1 MLKRYGEE
9 LQSVFDELIRM
20 ASYAVGAVRKAH
32 AALERGDAAAAKNIV
47 EGDENVNRFEK
58 EIEQRA
64 LRIIIKYQP
73 VANDLRDVTGALK
86 MITDIERI
94 GDQAADI
101 ASVFLKI
108 GEAVKDDD
116 LSAMFAHVADM
127 ATAAVNAFVNGD
139 RKLAEKTI
147 ALDDRS
153 DEMFA
158 SIKDKMC
165 ERLKSRPEE
174 AEKIIYIMMIAKYLE
189 RIGDHAVN
197 ICEWAVFVG
206 GLRKD
211 GSLQGLRDHVR
222 HL

>member
-1 MLKRYGEE
+1 MKRYGEE

-20 ASYAVGAVRKAH
+20 ASYAVGAVRKAQ

-147 ALDDRS
+147 ALDDSS

-197 ICEWAVFVG
+197 ICEWAVFVKTG
-206 GLRKD
+206 VYK
-211 GSLQGLRDHVR
+211 GSEIM
-222 HL
+222 

>member
-147 ALDDRS
+147 VLDDRS

-197 ICEWAVFVG
+197 ICEWAVFVKTG
-206 GLRKD
+206 VYK
-211 GSLQGLRDHVR
+211 GSEIM
-222 HL
+222 

>member
-58 EIEQRA
+58 ENEQRA

-197 ICEWAVFVG
+197 ICEWAVFVKTG
-206 GLRKD
+206 VYK
-211 GSLQGLRDHVR
+211 GSEIM
-222 HL
+222 

>member
-20 ASYAVGAVRKAH
+20 ASYAVGAVRKSQ
-32 AALERGDAAAAKNIV
+32 AALERGDAAAARAIV

-197 ICEWAVFVG
+197 ICEWAVFVKTG
-206 GLRKD
+206 VYK
-211 GSLQGLRDHVR
+211 GSEIM
-222 HL
+222 

>member
-47 EGDENVNRFEK
+47 EGDANVNRFEK

-197 ICEWAVFVG
+197 ICEWAVFVKTG
-206 GLRKD
+206 VYK
-211 GSLQGLRDHVR
+211 GSEIM
-222 HL
+222 

>member
-1 MLKRYGEE
+1 MKRYGEE

-20 ASYAVGAVRKAH
+20 ASYAVGAVRKAQ
-32 AALERGDAAAAKNIV
+32 AALEKGDAAAAKNIV

-197 ICEWAVFVG
+197 ICEWAVFVKTG
-206 GLRKD
+206 VYK
-211 GSLQGLRDHVR
+211 GSEIM
-222 HL
+222 

>member
-20 ASYAVGAVRKAH
+20 ASYAVGAVRKAQ

-116 LSAMFAHVADM
+116 LSAMFAHVAAM

-197 ICEWAVFVG
+197 ICEWAVFVKTG
-206 GLRKD
+206 VYK
-211 GSLQGLRDHVR
+211 GSEIM
-222 HL
+222 

>member
-20 ASYAVGAVRKAH
+20 ASYAVGAVRKAQ

-108 GEAVKDDD
+108 GEAVRDDD

-197 ICEWAVFVG
+197 ICEWAIFVKTG
-206 GLRKD
+206 VYK
-211 GSLQGLRDHVR
+211 GSEIM
-222 HL
+222 

>member
-32 AALERGDAAAAKNIV
+32 AALESGDAAAAKNIV

-197 ICEWAVFVG
+197 ICEWAVFVKTG
-206 GLRKD
+206 VYK
-211 GSLQGLRDHVR
+211 GSEIM
-222 HL
+222 

>member
-1 MLKRYGEE
+1 MKRYGEE

-20 ASYAVGAVRKAH
+20 ASYAVGAVRKAQT
-32 AALERGDAAAAKNIV
+32 ALERGDAAAAKNIV

-197 ICEWAVFVG
+197 ICEWAVFVKTG
-206 GLRKD
+206 VYK
-211 GSLQGLRDHVR
+211 GSEIM
-222 HL
+222 

>member
-1 MLKRYGEE
+1 MKRYGEE

-20 ASYAVGAVRKAH
+20 ASYAVGAVRKAQ

-139 RKLAEKTI
+139 RKIAEKTI

-197 ICEWAVFVG
+197 ICEWAVFVKTG
-206 GLRKD
+206 VYK
-211 GSLQGLRDHVR
+211 GSEIM
-222 HL
+222 

>member
-1 MLKRYGEE
+1 MKRYGEE

-32 AALERGDAAAAKNIV
+32 AALESGDAAAAKNIV

-197 ICEWAVFVG
+197 ICEWAVFVKTG
-206 GLRKD
+206 VYK
-211 GSLQGLRDHVR
+211 GSEIM
-222 HL
+222 

>member
-20 ASYAVGAVRKAH
+20 ASYAVGAVRKAQ
-32 AALERGDAAAAKNIV
+32 AALEMGDAAAAKNIV

-127 ATAAVNAFVNGD
+127 ATAAVNAFVNDD

-153 DEMFA
+153 DEMFT

-197 ICEWAVFVG
+197 ICEWAVFVKTG
-206 GLRKD
+206 VYK
-211 GSLQGLRDHVR
+211 GSEIM
-222 HL
+222 

>member
-1 MLKRYGEE
+1 MKRYGEE

-20 ASYAVGAVRKAH
+20 ASYAVGAVRKAQ

-165 ERLKSRPEE
+165 ERLKSRPKE

-197 ICEWAVFVG
+197 ICEWAVFVKTG
-206 GLRKD
+206 VYK
-211 GSLQGLRDHVR
+211 GSEIM
-222 HL
+222 

>member
-20 ASYAVGAVRKAH
+20 ASYAVGAVRKAQ

-94 GDQAADI
+94 GDQAEDI

-197 ICEWAVFVG
+197 ICEWAVFVKTG
-206 GLRKD
+206 VYK
-211 GSLQGLRDHVR
+211 GSEIM
-222 HL
+222 

>member
-1 MLKRYGEE
+1 MKRYGEE

-20 ASYAVGAVRKAH
+20 ASYAVGAVRKAQT
-32 AALERGDAAAAKNIV
+32 ALERGDAATAKNIV

-197 ICEWAVFVG
+197 ICEWAVFVKTG
-206 GLRKD
+206 VYK
-211 GSLQGLRDHVR
+211 GSEIM
-222 HL
+222 

>member
-1 MLKRYGEE
+1 MLTRYGEE

-20 ASYAVGAVRKAH
+20 ASYAVGAVRKAQ

-108 GEAVKDDD
+108 GEAVRDDD

-197 ICEWAVFVG
+197 ICEWAVFVKTG
-206 GLRKD
+206 VYK
-211 GSLQGLRDHVR
+211 GSEIM
-222 HL
+222 

>member
-32 AALERGDAAAAKNIV
+32 AALEMGDAAAAKNIV

-116 LSAMFAHVADM
+116 LSAMFTHVADM
-127 ATAAVNAFVNGD
+127 
-139 RKLAEKTI
+139 
-147 ALDDRS
+147 
-153 DEMFA
+153 
-158 SIKDKMC
+158 
-165 ERLKSRPEE
+165 
-174 AEKIIYIMMIAKYLE
+174 IIYIMMIAKYLE

-197 ICEWAVFVG
+197 ICEWAVFVKTG
-206 GLRKD
+206 VYK
-211 GSLQGLRDHVR
+211 GSEIM
-222 HL
+222 

>member
-20 ASYAVGAVRKAH
+20 ASYAVGAVRKAQ
-32 AALERGDAAAAKNIV
+32 AALERGDAAAARAIV

-197 ICEWAVFVG
+197 ICEWAVFVKTG
-206 GLRKD
+206 VYK
-211 GSLQGLRDHVR
+211 GSEIM
-222 HL
+222 

>member
-1 MLKRYGEE
+1 MKRYGEE

-20 ASYAVGAVRKAH
+20 ASYAVGAVRKAQ

-108 GEAVKDDD
+108 GEAVRDDD

-153 DEMFA
+153 DEMFT

-197 ICEWAVFVG
+197 ICEWAVFVKTG
-206 GLRKD
+206 VYK
-211 GSLQGLRDHVR
+211 GSEIM
-222 HL
+222 

>member
-20 ASYAVGAVRKAH
+20 ASYAVGAVRKAQ
-32 AALERGDAAAAKNIV
+32 AALERGDAAAAKNII

-197 ICEWAVFVG
+197 ICEWAVFVKTG
-206 GLRKD
+206 VYK
-211 GSLQGLRDHVR
+211 GSEIM
-222 HL
+222 

>member
-20 ASYAVGAVRKAH
+20 ASYAVGAVRKAQ
-32 AALERGDAAAAKNIV
+32 AALEMGDAAAAKNIV

-197 ICEWAVFVG
+197 ICEWAIFVKTG
-206 GLRKD
+206 VYK
-211 GSLQGLRDHVR
+211 GSEIM
-222 HL
+222 

>member
-32 AALERGDAAAAKNIV
+32 AALERGDAVAAKNIV

-197 ICEWAVFVG
+197 ICEWAVFVKTG
-206 GLRKD
+206 VYK
-211 GSLQGLRDHVR
+211 GSEIM
-222 HL
+222 

>member
-1 MLKRYGEE
+1 MKRYGEE

-20 ASYAVGAVRKAH
+20 ASYAVGAVRKAQ

-108 GEAVKDDD
+108 GEAVRDDD

-165 ERLKSRPEE
+165 ERLKSRPDE

-197 ICEWAVFVG
+197 ICEWAVFVKTG
-206 GLRKD
+206 VYK
-211 GSLQGLRDHVR
+211 GSEIM
-222 HL
+222 

>member
-1 MLKRYGEE
+1 MKRYGEE

-20 ASYAVGAVRKAH
+20 ASYAVGAVRKTH

-197 ICEWAVFVG
+197 ICEWAVFVKTG
-206 GLRKD
+206 VYK
-211 GSLQGLRDHVR
+211 GSEIM
-222 HL
+222 

>member
-1 MLKRYGEE
+1 MKRYGEE

-197 ICEWAVFVG
+197 ICEWAIFVKTG
-206 GLRKD
+206 VYK
-211 GSLQGLRDHVR
+211 GSEIM
-222 HL
+222 

>member
-20 ASYAVGAVRKAH
+20 ASYAVGAVRKAQS
-32 AALERGDAAAAKNIV
+32 ALERGDAAAAKNIV

-197 ICEWAVFVG
+197 ICEWAVFVKTG
-206 GLRKD
+206 VYK
-211 GSLQGLRDHVR
+211 GSEIM
-222 HL
+222 

>member
-1 MLKRYGEE
+1 MKRYGEE

-20 ASYAVGAVRKAH
+20 ASYAVGSVRKAH

-197 ICEWAVFVG
+197 ICEWAVFVKTG
-206 GLRKD
+206 VYK
-211 GSLQGLRDHVR
+211 GSEIM
-222 HL
+222 

>member
-20 ASYAVGAVRKAH
+20 ASYAVGAVRKAQD
-32 AALERGDAAAAKNIV
+32 ALERGDAAAAKNIV

-197 ICEWAVFVG
+197 ICEWAVFVKTG
-206 GLRKD
+206 VYK
-211 GSLQGLRDHVR
+211 GSEIM
-222 HL
+222 

>member
-1 MLKRYGEE
+1 MKRYGEE
-9 LQSVFDELIRM
+9 LQTVFDELIRM
-20 ASYAVGAVRKAH
+20 ASYAVGAVRKAQT
-32 AALERGDAAAAKNIV
+32 ALERGDAAAAKNIV

-116 LSAMFAHVADM
+116 LSAMFTHVADM

-197 ICEWAVFVG
+197 ICEWAVFVKTG
-206 GLRKD
+206 VYK
-211 GSLQGLRDHVR
+211 GSEIM
-222 HL
+222 

>member
-1 MLKRYGEE
+1 MKRYGEE

-64 LRIIIKYQP
+64 LRIILKYQP

-197 ICEWAVFVG
+197 ICEWAVFVKTG
-206 GLRKD
+206 VYK
-211 GSLQGLRDHVR
+211 GSEIM
-222 HL
+222 

>member
-20 ASYAVGAVRKAH
+20 ASYAVGAVRKAQAA

-108 GEAVKDDD
+108 GEAVRDDD

-197 ICEWAVFVG
+197 ICEWAVFVKTG
-206 GLRKD
+206 VYK
-211 GSLQGLRDHVR
+211 GSEIM
-222 HL
+222 

>member
-1 MLKRYGEE
+1 MKRYGEE

-20 ASYAVGAVRKAH
+20 ASYAVGAVRKAQV
-32 AALERGDAAAAKNIV
+32 ALERGDAAAAKNIV

-197 ICEWAVFVG
+197 ICEWAVFVKTG
-206 GLRKD
+206 VYK
-211 GSLQGLRDHVR
+211 GSEIM
-222 HL
+222 